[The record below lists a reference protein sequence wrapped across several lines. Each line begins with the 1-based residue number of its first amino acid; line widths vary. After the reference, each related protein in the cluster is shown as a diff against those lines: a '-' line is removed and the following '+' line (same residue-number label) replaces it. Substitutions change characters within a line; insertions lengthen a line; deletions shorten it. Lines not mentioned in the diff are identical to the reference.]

1 MVTAAVQVEIIS
13 PSCAG
18 PDKALHLHMLR
29 FWPESGYLCKSEST
43 TCCLSPSLAR
53 KKKKKKLLHRS
64 LCLGP
69 PASSLPIALSCSH
82 LAGDGQQKRVD
93 FLSPSSGR
101 QSAGVGT
108 WRSESCPPAAVCSG
122 PSKAWQL
129 AKPGSQGC
137 RGGGSSGPRVTLRAY
152 RALSVICRPLG
163 PQPATPFENPY
174 CV

>member
-1 MVTAAVQVEIIS
+1 MKS
-13 PSCAG
+13 FLLP
-18 PDKALHLHMLR
+18 ALGLTRR
-29 FWPESGYLCKSEST
+29 FIYICSGSG
-43 TCCLSPSLAR
+43 LSPVIYVNRNPRLAACPLPSPG
-53 KKKKKKLLHRS
+53 KKKKKLLHRS

-93 FLSPSSGR
+93 FLSLSSGR

-129 AKPGSQGC
+129 VKPGSQGC

-152 RALSVICRPLG
+152 WALSVICRPLG